1 MPESID
7 VKIARLEEIVKG
19 QQEDIKETRSSV
31 ESIKK
36 MLNGYLEKRIETKFY
51 EWSGRLFWKILITIL
66 TSSTILAVLFAKL
79 GEWLS

>member
-19 QQEDIKETRSSV
+19 QQEDIKETRNNV
-31 ESIKK
+31 EKIKN
-36 MLNGYLEKRIETKFY
+36 MLNGYLEKKIEKKFY
-51 EWSGRLFWKILITIL
+51 EWSGRLFWKFLIAIL
-66 TSSTILAVLFAKL
+66 TSSTVLAVLFAKL